1 MPLQSGWINRTI
13 EQERI
18 VLDKK
23 TNFHYIR
30 RGVEWTPPGTE
41 VQIVACNG
49 GIITKHGTVKG
60 TVMLGLINHNGERK
74 GQMIAWSYERED
86 LELFVMEYD
95 YILVES

>member
-1 MPLQSGWINRTI
+1 MLQSNWINRTI

-30 RGVEWTPPGTE
+30 RGVEWTPSGTE
-41 VQIVACNG
+41 VQIIECNG
-49 GIITKHGTVKG
+49 GIRTKHGTVKG
-60 TVMLGLINHNGERK
+60 TAMLGLMNHNGERK

-95 YILVES
+95 FVLVES